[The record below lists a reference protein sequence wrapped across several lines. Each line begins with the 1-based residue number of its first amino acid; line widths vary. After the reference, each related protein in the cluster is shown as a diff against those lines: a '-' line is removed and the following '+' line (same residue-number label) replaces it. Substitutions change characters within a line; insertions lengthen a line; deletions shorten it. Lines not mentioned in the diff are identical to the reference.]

1 MYESS
6 KTNELV
12 VVCDADDAAFLDFD
26 FVLVEE
32 RSSFFDVDVDV
43 DVVVVVLAI
52 GEKHASEFPMI

>member
-12 VVCDADDAAFLDFD
+12 VVCDAAFLDFD

-43 DVVVVVLAI
+43 VVLAI